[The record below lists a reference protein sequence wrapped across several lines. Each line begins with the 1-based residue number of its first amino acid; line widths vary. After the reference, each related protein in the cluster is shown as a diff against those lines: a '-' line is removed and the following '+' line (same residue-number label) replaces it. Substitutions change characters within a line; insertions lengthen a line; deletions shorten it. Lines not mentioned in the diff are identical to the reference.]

1 MSSLDT
7 LADRLGRPLAR
18 LPFRRKL
25 NTLIAAP
32 LVVITLLGAV
42 AMTGQVSQAQS
53 AAVEAGLLGN
63 SATVARLVDDIQQEQ
78 AQAILYYESYWIAPG
93 GGGKNPAERT
103 AYLAA
108 QHATDAQA
116 AAMRRAFGDAMPAEL
131 DTALQRLG
139 PYGLG
144 LAREAVASGL
154 LPTENIDAA
163 YGDVSEDLI
172 DGLGLTAQQHNQSTT
187 RLADQLDVLLRA
199 DSAHAEFE
207 TSVVSALTRDS
218 DATVQFGM
226 AESSFQLYK
235 AQQARFAAVAP
246 ADRSSA
252 LYEIDF
258 GPDELQLESTLSDLA
273 QTISGVVHPTQ
284 AQLRAA
290 GKAAQALEPAAVR
303 ESRLRSSVINRL
315 IPQIAAE
322 ARQDSTRSWWRASLL
337 LVLAVVL
344 FLGWVLLL
352 TLIRRSIV
360 GPLQQVTEAARRVS
374 ELSAQELAR
383 VADEDTPAA
392 DGPPQLEDLPVLAD
406 DEIGALA
413 MAFNQVQATAGALLE
428 RQAQSRRNIAE
439 MFGNI
444 GRRVANLTGRQ
455 LALID
460 GVERGETDPD
470 LLDQLYRI
478 DHIAVRLQRNADSLM
493 LLAGLRDTELDGRPA
508 ELSHVVRAAL
518 GQIEGF
524 ERVRLLAEVDATVSP
539 DLVNDLV
546 LVLAELLE
554 NAVSFSPAHSEVAV
568 TLRERHGQAVLEIV
582 DHGLGM
588 SAERLVEENA
598 RLVRRERLDLAPT
611 RVLGLFVVGVLARR
625 WDLRVTLSRTPG
637 GGVTC
642 DVALPADLVA
652 PGATLA
658 GLTWSAVTVPA
669 LAPAAAPTAR
679 VKATATATATT
690 ALPVRAKAAVPAPE
704 ATPAL
709 ADASSQPSGGLRRR
723 VRGATLREG
732 NSGAVHFAAR
742 PADPDEVRSALEEF
756 EAAVSRAERDS
767 SPGSTSTTSTTS
779 STSTTSTPE
788 RTEGVGQ

>member
-7 LADRLGRPLAR
+7 LADRLGRRLTR

-32 LVVITLLGAV
+32 LVVITLLGTV
-42 AMTGQVSQAQS
+42 AMAGQVNQAQS
-53 AAVEAGLLGN
+53 AATEAGLLGN
-63 SATVARLVDDIQQEQ
+63 SATVARLVDDIQREQ
-78 AQAILYYESYWIAPG
+78 AQAILAYESYWSTTAG
-93 GGGKNPAERT
+93 VGRNPADRA
-103 AYLAA
+103 AYAAA

-116 AAMRRAFGDAMPAEL
+116 AAVRRAFGSAMPAEL

-144 LAREAVASGL
+144 LARQAVASGL

-163 YGDVSEDLI
+163 YGDVSEGLI
-172 DGLGLTAQQHNQSTT
+172 DGLGLTAQQHSQSAA

-199 DSAHAEFE
+199 DSAHAQFE

-218 DATVQFGM
+218 DAVVQFGV
-226 AESSFQLYK
+226 AESSYQLYK

-273 QTISGVVHPTQ
+273 QNISAVANPTA

-290 GKAAQALEPAAVR
+290 GKAAQALEPAADR
-303 ESRLRSSVINRL
+303 ESQQRAGVISRL

-322 ARQDSTRSWWRASLL
+322 ARRDSSRSWWRASLL

-392 DGPPQLEDLPVLAD
+392 DGPPQLEDLPILAS
-406 DEIGALA
+406 DEIGELA
-413 MAFNQVQATAGALLE
+413 RAFNQVQATAGALLE

-455 LALID
+455 LGLID
-460 GVERGETDPD
+460 AVERGETDPA
-470 LLDQLYRI
+470 LLEQLYRI

-524 ERVRLLAEVDATVSP
+524 ERVRLLADVDATVAP

-588 SAERLVEENA
+588 SAERLLEENA

-625 WDLRVTLSRTPG
+625 WDLRVTLSHTPG

-642 DVALPADLVA
+642 DVALPADLVT

-658 GLTWSAVTVPA
+658 GLTWSAVAAPA
-669 LAPAAAPTAR
+669 LAPSPAR
-679 VKATATATATT
+679 
-690 ALPVRAKAAVPAPE
+690 LKAAIPAPE
-704 ATPAL
+704 PAPAL
-709 ADASSQPSGGLRRR
+709 ASAGARTHGDGNETGADGVQASGGLKRR
-723 VRGATLREG
+723 VRGATLREDRG
-732 NSGAVHFAAR
+732 GAVHFAAR

-767 SPGSTSTTSTTS
+767 SIGSTSTNG
-779 STSTTSTPE
+779 TTSTPE